1 MRGLMTPN
9 NPTVELGNILNIVT
23 RDEEGGLTYRHF
35 IVAQPFDY
43 RDLLEVVRA
52 EGIYKTEEVYDR
64 LTELLV
70 ERRLVMETESAVLDL
85 GVSGRASEA
94 VIAVYKD
101 KLNDRAKLV
110 DQIVSVLE
118 SVHFTFAGPE
128 GDLHV
133 MKIPEGNTLGYVK
146 LAVSCSRNIER
157 WITLDIVGP
166 SGADFP
172 PNLQDQIQAT
182 LMQYVADRYPDEY
195 LALRAY
201 VGRSELAQALD
212 ILIGDN
218 ACSTKTP
225 NKRSQRSGD
234 SSDPLPSS
242 PPLRSPYQVAAP
254 VICVQKKSP
263 TPVSSLSTT

>member
-9 NPTVELGNILNIVT
+9 NPTVELGNILNLVT
-23 RDEEGGLTYRHF
+23 RDEEGRLTYRNYL
-35 IVAQPFDY
+35 VAHAFDY
-43 RDLLEVVRA
+43 RTVLEDVRA
-52 EGIYKTEEVYDR
+52 EGIYKTEEVYER
-64 LTELLV
+64 LSQLLV
-70 ERRLVMETESAVLDL
+70 ERHLVLEAESAVLDL
-85 GVSGRASEA
+85 GVIGRASEA

-101 KLNDRAKLV
+101 KLNDQAKLV
-110 DQIVSVLE
+110 DQIVEVLQNNC
-118 SVHFTFAGPE
+118 FTFEGPE

-133 MKIPEGNTLGYVK
+133 MKVDEGNTLGYVK

-166 SGADFP
+166 PAADFP
-172 PNLQDQIQAT
+172 HNLQEQIQAT

-218 ACSTKTP
+218 SCVPTTP
-225 NKRSQRSGD
+225 KKRSHKLPD
-234 SSDPLPSS
+234 SSAPPPSS
-242 PPLRSPYQVAAP
+242 PLPKSPYPTSAP
-254 VICVQKKSP
+254 VICVRKKSQP
-263 TPVSSLSTT
+263 QVSA